1 MSVVVLKAKQVTLYW
16 SLHLYMMKLKMLERN
31 QKYFIWKYKQKIIS
45 DGFQ

>member
-1 MSVVVLKAKQVTLYW
+1 MSVVVLKTKQVTLYW